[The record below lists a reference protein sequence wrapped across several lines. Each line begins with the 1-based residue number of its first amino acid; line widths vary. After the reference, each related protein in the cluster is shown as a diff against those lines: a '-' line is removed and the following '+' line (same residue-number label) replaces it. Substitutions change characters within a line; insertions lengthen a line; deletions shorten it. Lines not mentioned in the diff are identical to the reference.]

1 MPGILQLVARDQLD
15 WPDAGNGKN
24 ETVLG
29 GVLFPLSTLDHFNYT
44 YYSNGTM
51 SNGSNCYLTFK
62 PYQPA
67 ELFPNGTFLN
77 GTSCYHAVDN
87 ISTRGYVGIGF
98 AVAYGIT
105 LVLTVTVLTK
115 HGKQYLPKTKRF
127 FPIGRRW
134 QWYWACFVCA
144 CALISLFINVDVDR
158 YRVQE
163 LPIVVT
169 CFFWFLLCQGTTA
182 LVWESVRHWGS
193 WQERQFVDPNPF
205 ALRIDDRRSKVE
217 FWLPIW
223 FYFWTWLNFFLV
235 VPRNWS
241 FVEKQRSPEQTA
253 AIAVPSALSARFK
266 AGAFCLVISWL
277 TILFSLRHSILHYKP
292 RNRGLVNK
300 SVGLVQ
306 SVPLRFM
313 FTIPLLGGLIAYQ
326 IFMSFNWELSLLRF
340 HGVVPV
346 QFGWGFGPSLVIMLI
361 QVIYGYINPNEDK
374 DLIRQRRERGE
385 VIDRELGLVKKP
397 AWWRRVRGEHEELS
411 FRERIFRNV
420 KEVGGERGIGRR
432 EENEMERHIR
442 QEALRMAVDDGI
454 ELPNMPRRESA
465 NPREDRAGVR
475 DIMNSQSNPDTT
487 PLPRY
492 EGKSQRRHTERV
504 MQSAAGV
511 LFPNNE
517 ADAARARREAE
528 LFEDGPPP
536 AYTGPDRGRH
546 ASERP
551 ESAHRENSTST
562 TNSVSAPP
570 QQVRSMLDV

>member
-1 MPGILQLVARDQLD
+1 MPGIRKLIARDQLD
-15 WPDAGNGKN
+15 WPDAGTGNN
-24 ETVLG
+24 ETILG
-29 GVLFPLSTLDHFNYT
+29 GVRFPLSTLDHFNYT

-51 SNGSNCYLTFK
+51 SNGSRCYLTFK
-62 PYQPA
+62 PYQPV
-67 ELFPNGTFLN
+67 ELYPNGTFLN
-77 GTSCYHAVDN
+77 ATSCYHAVDN
-87 ISTRGYVGIGF
+87 IAARGYVGIGF
-98 AVAYGIT
+98 AVAYGIA
-105 LVLTVTVLTK
+105 LVLTITVLTK
-115 HGKQYLPKTKRF
+115 HGKQYLPKSKRF

-144 CALISLFINVDVDR
+144 CALVSLFINVDVDR

-163 LPIVVT
+163 LPIVVMV
-169 CFFWFLLCQGTTA
+169 FFWFLLCQGTTA

-193 WQERQFVDPNPF
+193 WQERQFIDPNPF
-205 ALRIDDRRSKVE
+205 ILPSDDRRSKVE

-235 VPRNWS
+235 VPRSWT

-253 AIAVPSALSARFK
+253 AIAIPAALSGRFK
-266 AGAFCLVISWL
+266 AGAFCLAISWL
-277 TILFSLRHSILHYKP
+277 TILFSLRHSIRHYKP
-292 RNRGLVNK
+292 KNRGLLNK
-300 SVGLVQ
+300 SVGLLQ
-306 SVPLRFM
+306 SVPLRFVL
-313 FTIPLLGGLIAYQ
+313 TISLLGALIAYQ
-326 IFMSFNWELSLLRF
+326 IFMSFNWELSILRF
-340 HGVVPV
+340 HGIIPV
-346 QFGWGFGPSLVIMLI
+346 QFGWGFGPSLAIMLV
-361 QVIYGYINPNEDK
+361 QVIYGYFSPNEDK

-420 KEVGGERGIGRR
+420 KEVGGERGVGRR
-432 EENEMERHIR
+432 EEDEMERHIR

-454 ELPNMPRRESA
+454 ELPNMPQRQSQ

-475 DIMNSQSNPDTT
+475 DMINNHSNSDTT

-492 EGKSQRRHTERV
+492 EGKSQRRQTERV
-504 MQSAAGV
+504 VQSAAGV

-517 ADAARARREAE
+517 AEAARARREAE

-536 AYTGPDRGRH
+536 AYTDPARGRH
-546 ASERP
+546 TPDRP
-551 ESAHRENSTST
+551 DSAHRQNSTST